1 MEFIYRSLYMVLLIY
16 IFVCLFIVLIME
28 DFVLMVDYIYG
39 IFYQVFLNN
48 VEVMV
53 VDFLLFNY
61 LMSVVYD
68 VKCYCVYWID
78 FQ

>member
-1 MEFIYRSLYMVLLIY
+1 MEFIYRSLYMVLLIC

-39 IFYQVFLNN
+39 IFYQVFFNN

-68 VKCYCVYWID
+68 VKC
-78 FQ
+78 